1 MSDKDHLSMKEVAD
15 TLGVHRNT
23 LQYKLRQ
30 LGLSQQ
36 FSDISDDELDL
47 ILKIYK
53 QLRPNSGL
61 RYTFGFLCRHGLKIQ
76 RSWVCDSLERIDGL
90 GRALWCH
97 DGILRCQYQSRYSNA
112 IWHIDGLHKLIL
124 WGYVIQGTIDGHDHM
139 ARSELNYLF
148 CPGLHVSKVTG
159 LRASTNNRA
168 STVLAL
174 FEESIKAHGCPS
186 CVCGDRGG
194 GNIDVAVRMIM
205 YQGPG

>member
-23 LQYKLRQ
+23 LRYKLRQ

-61 RYTFGFLCRHGLKIQ
+61 RYTFGFLRRHGLKIQ
-76 RSWVCDSLERIDGL
+76 RSWVRDSLEQIDGL
-90 GRALWCH
+90 GRALQRH
-97 DGILRCQYQSRYSNA
+97 DGILRRQYQSHYSNA

-124 WGYVIQGTIDGHDHM
+124 WGYVIHGTIDGHDHM
-139 ARSELNYLF
+139 ACSELNYLF
-148 CPGLHVSKVTG
+148 CPGLHISKVTG

-168 STVLAL
+168 LLVSL
-174 FEESIKAHGCPS
+174 FFGKPNKGRGCPS
-186 CVCGDRGG
+186 GGGGGRGG
-194 GNIDVAVRMIM
+194 GGILLLLS
-205 YQGPG
+205 G